1 MIEKQ
6 KINIA
11 PLKVKRMMKS
21 LSGIL
26 YNPDYEFAKEK
37 TLSERQLRIR
47 QQAFALTVCTVVFA
61 AVYSFCTWYAS
72 SLQQV
77 PSFTFSFEKF
87 IPFVPISII
96 PYMAGGLFFCLVF
109 FSCRDAH
116 QLKILTWRMLFVTF
130 AAGIFFI
137 TVPLRF
143 SFDKPEVS
151 NTIMGLTF
159 SFLKTVDSPFNQ
171 SPSLHIAFAFVFWS
185 VFRELSKWRIF
196 LMVWLILLGISTLTT
211 YQHHCI
217 DILNGAILAH
227 ISFIIIPYRKNDPE
241 YRKFRT
247 ANYFFL
253 SGWVLISAALLIIK
267 YLGNEGLLLLLP
279 ATAAMMTGYFYQK
292 NNRSQRITA

>member
-1 MIEKQ
+1 
-6 KINIA
+6 
-11 PLKVKRMMKS
+11 MKS
-21 LSGIL
+21 LSGML
-26 YNPDYEFAKEK
+26 YDTDYESFKEK

-77 PSFTFSFEKF
+77 PSFTFNFEKF
-87 IPFVPISII
+87 IPFVPISIV

-109 FSCRDAH
+109 FSCSDAH

-130 AAGIFFI
+130 AAGIFFV
-137 TVPLRF
+137 TFPLRF

-151 NTIMGLTF
+151 NMIMGLTF

-211 YQHHCI
+211 YQHHLI
-217 DILNGAILAH
+217 DILNGALLSH
-227 ISFIIIPYRKNDPE
+227 LSFIIIPYRKNDPE
-241 YRKFRT
+241 YRPFRI

-253 SGWVLISAALLIIK
+253 SGWILISAALLLSK
-267 YLGNEGLLLLLP
+267 YIGTEGLLLLLP
-279 ATAAMMTGYFYQK
+279 AAVTMTTGYFYQK
-292 NNRSQRITA
+292 NGRSGKTAA